1 MCFDFHTHRPA
12 ADALVSSPVRPEK
25 GLWSLEFHPWR
36 LPESFRPPEEAFH
49 RDLRQADAL
58 GEIGL
63 DRLRGPALCVQRRF
77 FDVLLESAEK
87 AGKPVVIHAVRCGSE
102 LDAALKNF
110 AGRVMIHGFRGGE
123 RRLREHLDAG
133 RFVSLA
139 PGGWKHCAAVLAERE
154 LAGIGLESDDGTE
167 DIASIYALA
176 ERETGIP
183 GWRERCRE
191 NFMRFIGSV

>member
-1 MCFDFHTHRPA
+1 MCFDFHTPRPA
-12 ADALVSSPVRPEK
+12 EDALVSSPVRPER

-36 LPESFRPPEEAFH
+36 LPESFLPPEEAFY

-63 DRLRGPALCVQRRF
+63 DRLRGPALPVQRRF
-77 FDVLLESAEK
+77 FAVLLEAAGN
-87 AGKPVVIHAVRCGSE
+87 AGKPVVIHAVRCGFE

-110 AGRVMIHGFRGGE
+110 PGRVLIHGFRGGE

-133 RFVSLA
+133 RFVSFA
-139 PGGWKHCAAVLAERE
+139 PGAWKKCTAVLAERG
-154 LAGIGLESDDGTE
+154 LRNIGLESDDGTE
-167 DIASIYALA
+167 DIAAIYAQA

-183 GWRERCRE
+183 DWRERCRG
-191 NFMRFIGSV
+191 NFMQFIGRS